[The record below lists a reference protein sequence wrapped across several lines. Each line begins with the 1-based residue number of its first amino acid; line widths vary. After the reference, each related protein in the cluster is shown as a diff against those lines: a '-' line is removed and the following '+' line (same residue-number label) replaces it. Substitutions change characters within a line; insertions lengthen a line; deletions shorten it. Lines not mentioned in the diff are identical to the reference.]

1 VVETLDFEVP
11 GPLQSARVV
20 PPPASVAAQSAAGG
34 PQVAAATPAVGATLG
49 EERQWLHEQRTNLDQ
64 VRAAM
69 ESAVDAIRALE
80 AEALRSAE
88 SQLVTLALDI
98 AGKVLAQDIEDGRYR
113 IEPIVREALRSI
125 PSRRDIVVRL
135 NPQDLSR
142 WQEAGI
148 APFASGVKLVADPSV
163 RKAECLVECAE
174 AVVSATVAESLA
186 RAAEVMKKRE

>member
-1 VVETLDFEVP
+1 
-11 GPLQSARVV
+11 
-20 PPPASVAAQSAAGG
+20 
-34 PQVAAATPAVGATLG
+34 
-49 EERQWLHEQRTNLDQ
+49 
-64 VRAAM
+64 M

>member
-20 PPPASVAAQSAAGG
+20 SPPASVAAQNAAGG
-34 PQVAAATPAVGATLG
+34 PQAAAATPAVGATLG
-49 EERQWLHEQRTNLDQ
+49 EERQWLQEQRTNLEQ

-80 AEALRSAE
+80 AEALRGAE